1 MKIRHLFLV
10 AIMAL
15 TTVATA
21 VAQAPLS
28 FTYQAVVRNSS
39 GRLVSNATVGVKISI
54 VRDSATGQ
62 VVYNGVLKLTCTS
75 NNPYTV
81 TITNTSTDDSREY
94 VLQGKETR
102 SFTVSCDV
110 TYSIYYSQNSGYLFY
125 PTTGTRTQ
133 YVGCGST
140 YSISFPN

>member
-1 MKIRHLFLV
+1 M
-10 AIMAL
+10 AITVMAM
-15 TTVATA
+15 A
-21 VAQAPLS
+21 VAMAAFASCEKDLEEIS
-28 FTYQAVVRNSS
+28 DDINTGISS
-39 GRLVSNATVGVKISI
+39 GDHGTSRNA
-54 VRDSATGQ
+54 
-62 VVYNGVLKLTCTS
+62 VLQITCTS
-75 NNPYTV
+75 NNPYTI
-81 TITNTSTDDSREY
+81 TITNTSTNDSREY

>member
-1 MKIRHLFLV
+1 MKKLISAIVMMAMMV
-10 AIMAL
+10 AA
-15 TTVATA
+15 AT
-21 VAQAPLS
+21 
-28 FTYQAVVRNSS
+28 FTSCEKDLEEIAADIDTGISS
-39 GRLVSNATVGVKISI
+39 GDHGTSR
-54 VRDSATGQ
+54 
-62 VVYNGVLKLTCTS
+62 NGVLKLTCTS

-133 YVGCGST
+133 YVGCGIT
-140 YSISFPN
+140 YSLSIPN

>member
-1 MKIRHLFLV
+1 MKKLIS
-10 AIMAL
+10 AIVMMAM
-15 TTVATA
+15 A
-21 VAQAPLS
+21 VAMAT
-28 FTYQAVVRNSS
+28 FTSCDKDLDEIAADIDTGISS
-39 GRLVSNATVGVKISI
+39 GDHGTTR
-54 VRDSATGQ
+54 
-62 VVYNGVLKLTCTS
+62 NGVLKLTCTS

-140 YSISFPN
+140 YSLSIPN